1 MNLLVTILIVFV
13 VIVLFLLAFLL
24 VRAAL
29 YGKPIQ
35 KVDPVEGMKVDPPV
49 IAEHLSAAIRK
60 PTISSLDPAKVDEQ
74 AFTDLHQV
82 LEAMYPRV
90 HATLE
95 RQVVNRHGL
104 VYTWKGRKPELEP
117 VLFAAHQDVVPVEA
131 AGLSEWTYPP
141 FSGQI
146 ADGYVWG
153 RGTLDIKN
161 QMIALLE
168 AVENLLKDGYRP
180 QRTVILAFGH
190 DEEVSG
196 AKGAGSIV
204 AQMLEDGLRL
214 EAVLDEG
221 GALTT
226 GSLPGIKGSV
236 AMVGVSEKGY
246 LSLELTA
253 QGEPGHS
260 SMPPGNTAI
269 GILGAALARLESS
282 PMPARLNAIA
292 ATLDEVG
299 GLMPFSMQFLLANR
313 WLFGGA
319 ILKRL
324 MAKPMTN
331 ATVRTTQAITMIS
344 GGVKDNL
351 LPREARAVVNFRLMP
366 GDTVA
371 KVCAH
376 VRRALA
382 DERVTFEPLAGQ
394 TVREASPVSAVEAP
408 AFQDLAR
415 VIRQLFPDAAVAPY
429 LVLGATDARYY
440 TQVCDNVY
448 RFCPL
453 RLTNADLGL
462 MHGTNERIS
471 VEGLGRMVQFYG
483 HLMRVWGERVS
494 PTASEK

>member
-1 MNLLVTILIVFV
+1 MDLLITILIVLVVVLLFV
-13 VIVLFLLAFLL
+13 VAFML

-35 KVDPVEGMKVDPPV
+35 KVDPVEGIKVDPPV
-49 IAEHLSAAIRK
+49 IAKHLAAAIRK
-60 PTISSLDPAKVDEQ
+60 PTISSLDPAQVDAQ
-74 AFTDLHQV
+74 AFRDLHAA

-95 RQVVNRHGL
+95 RRTVNDFGL

-131 AGLSEWTYPP
+131 AGLAEWTHPP

-161 QMIALLE
+161 QLIALLE

-204 AQMLEDGLRL
+204 AQMAEEGLRL

-221 GALTT
+221 GALTS
-226 GSLPGIKGSV
+226 GSLPGVKSSV
-236 AMVGVSEKGY
+236 AMVGTTEKGY

-260 SMPPGNTAI
+260 SMPPQHTAI
-269 GILGAALARLESS
+269 GILGAALARLEAS
-282 PMPARLNAIA
+282 PLPAQLRTIA

-313 WLFGGA
+313 WLFGRA

-351 LPREARAVVNFRLMP
+351 LPREAKAVVNFRLMP

-371 KVCAH
+371 NVCEH

-382 DERVTFEPLAGQ
+382 DERVTFQPLPGQ
-394 TVREASPVSAVEAP
+394 TVREASPVSPVEAP
-408 AFQDLAR
+408 AFQDLSR
-415 VIRQLFPDAAVAPY
+415 VIRQIFPDAAVAPY
-429 LVLGATDARYY
+429 LVMGATDARYY
-440 TQVCDNVY
+440 TAICDNVY

-453 RLTNADLGL
+453 RLTDAELGL

-483 HLMRVWGERVS
+483 QLIRVWGER
-494 PTASEK
+494 A